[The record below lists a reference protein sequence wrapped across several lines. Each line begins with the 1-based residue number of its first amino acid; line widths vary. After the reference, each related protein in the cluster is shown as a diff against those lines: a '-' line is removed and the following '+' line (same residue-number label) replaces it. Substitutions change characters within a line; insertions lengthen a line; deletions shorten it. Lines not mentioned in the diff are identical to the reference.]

1 MKFVQIMLMFCP
13 FMSILGTA
21 PLNELVQI
29 KFDYIFSASS
39 LDALRRPQSLK
50 KSLTVSKVGHSKF
63 ESTTQTC

>member
-1 MKFVQIMLMFCP
+1 
-13 FMSILGTA
+13 MSILGTA